1 MDRLISSPEQQAP
14 DLLRTAFDRG
24 VRFVI
29 SYGAIDTE
37 YENLYHNEQ
46 YPRLNRKGQ
55 HASSFELKAAL
66 SPDETYRANALE
78 LHYIDEYVDEAG
90 QLNEAGRLLATLR
103 YPEGYARDI
112 WLKLQPDGS
121 VKTEVRLDMT
131 VSADKEELNTTEAEP
146 LPQQKDAVL
155 EALGNG
161 DELRLAELVESNE
174 SLRLYAERVI
184 TSVGP
189 LSFSEIDVEEFDELR
204 NALAQVEAA
213 L

>member
-1 MDRLISSPEQQAP
+1 
-14 DLLRTAFDRG
+14 
-24 VRFVI
+24 
-29 SYGAIDTE
+29 
-37 YENLYHNEQ
+37 
-46 YPRLNRKGQ
+46 
-55 HASSFELKAAL
+55 
-66 SPDETYRANALE
+66 
-78 LHYIDEYVDEAG
+78 
-90 QLNEAGRLLATLR
+90 
-103 YPEGYARDI
+103 
-112 WLKLQPDGS
+112 
-121 VKTEVRLDMT
+121 MT